1 MPPVK
6 VLLMKT
12 TSKCQVT
19 LPLQQR
25 KAAGILPR
33 QEVETFV
40 IVHAGRPVIAIAPA
54 RPQGKGS
61 AMAAKWTDSL
71 KGRGSTDSILREVR
85 GQG

>member
-1 MPPVK
+1 MLPVK

-19 LPLQQR
+19 LPLHQR
-25 KAAGILPR
+25 KVAGILPR

-71 KGRGSTDSILREVR
+71 KGRGSTDSILRELR